1 VCVDRGYNGDFH
13 RSNPF
18 NGEAV
23 FSELPERRGGRAF
36 ERSMLPGIADADG
49 AGRCR
54 LDAMAR
60 WLQDVA
66 YADLVDAGFE
76 GRGAWIVRR
85 TRISV
90 QTFPLFG
97 EELVLRTFCSGI
109 GRFSAE
115 RRTSIRG
122 GSAAVETVALWICLD
137 PERGRPMRF
146 PPDFLSVY
154 EESAAGREANVR
166 LRHPEPPGDAERS
179 GWTFRASEMDPAGH
193 INNSHYWTPL
203 EEELAADSPPSSI
216 DAEIEYRDPAM
227 PGEVALLRSG
237 SSLWIAGANGIL
249 HASLLR
255 A

>member
-1 VCVDRGYNGDFH
+1 MTVELVDW
-13 RSNPF
+13 P
-18 NGEAV
+18 
-23 FSELPERRGGRAF
+23 GGRAF
-36 ERSMLPGIADADG
+36 EREMRPGIADADA

-54 LDAMAR
+54 LDAIAR

-85 TRISV
+85 TRMRV
-90 QTFPLFG
+90 ETFPRFG
-97 EELVLRTFCSGI
+97 DDLTVRTFCSGI

-115 RRTSIRG
+115 RRTSIR
-122 GSAAVETVALWICLD
+122 SERTVVETVALWVCLD
-137 PERGRPMRF
+137 PEAGRPMRF
-146 PPDFLSVY
+146 PPDFLAAY
-154 EESAAGREANVR
+154 EESAGGRDANVR
-166 LRHPEPPGDAERS
+166 LRHPDPPAGAAREPWR
-179 GWTFRASEMDPAGH
+179 FRASEMDPAGH

-203 EEELAADSPPSSI
+203 EEEFAGAEPASI

-227 PGEVALLRSG
+227 PGEVDLIRDG
-237 SSLWIAGANGIL
+237 SSMWISSTEGEI

>member
-1 VCVDRGYNGDFH
+1 MELTEIVDF
-13 RSNPF
+13 P
-18 NGEAV
+18 
-23 FSELPERRGGRAF
+23 GGRAHGT
-36 ERSMLPGIADADG
+36 EMRPGIADAG
-49 AGRCR
+49 ASGRCR

-66 YADLVDAGFE
+66 YSDLVDAGFE

-85 TRISV
+85 TRMRV
-90 QTFPLFG
+90 EAFPRFG
-97 EELVLRTFCSGI
+97 EHLSLQTFCSGF

-122 GSAAVETVALWICLD
+122 ETAAAEAVSLWICLD

-146 PPDFLSVY
+146 PPEFAAIY
-154 EESAAGREANVR
+154 EPSAGGRNANVR
-166 LRHPEPPGDAERS
+166 LRHPEPPTDAERS
-179 GWTFRASEMDPAGH
+179 TWHFRAAEMDSAAH

-203 EEELAADSPPSSI
+203 EEELAGGPDPGSI

-227 PGEVALLRSG
+227 PGEVALLRRG
-237 SSLWIAGANGIL
+237 SSMWVAGPDGTI